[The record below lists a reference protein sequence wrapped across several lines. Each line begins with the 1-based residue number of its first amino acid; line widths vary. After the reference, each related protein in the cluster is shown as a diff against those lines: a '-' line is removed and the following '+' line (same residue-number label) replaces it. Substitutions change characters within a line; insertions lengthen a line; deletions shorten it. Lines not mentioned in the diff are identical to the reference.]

1 MINRVCP
8 LCSGCS
14 GVCSPATPGK
24 AAVQQDVYKMH
35 WPAHGHPTQPLNAA
49 VALYKEPR
57 RHWNANRHWS
67 LISNFSA
74 GLLPPKESPPQR
86 KNAKKELP
94 PARNIDHWSH
104 SEGMSSRLMRYS
116 LNSSRRGKGMACLAF
131 GNSFLCSFHGAHV
144 YSRKRHGKKARVTCP
159 LGSEGVAPSTPD
171 GSKGKTNQ
179 FIHIWSYEYESYH
192 SCTKLMMPCR
202 TWWLEKA
209 GPIAQTHMLVLF
221 AVEMLPL

>member
-74 GLLPPKESPPQR
+74 GLPPPKESPPQR

-144 YSRKRHGKKARVTCP
+144 YSRKRHEKKSSCHMSSGIRRCCP
-159 LGSEGVAPSTPD
+159 LNSWR
-171 GSKGKTNQ
+171 KQRQNQ
-179 FIHIWSYEYESYH
+179 SIHTYLIIW
-192 SCTKLMMPCR
+192 
-202 TWWLEKA
+202 
-209 GPIAQTHMLVLF
+209 V
-221 AVEMLPL
+221 